1 MIRRIFGSRNGARE
15 SQNALRSPGDAK
27 DDFAGLVLGYSR
39 TGPFVGNFLMGVD
52 FSQLD
57 LAEFPDDAFSWT
69 WLCQPPPAGEVPP
82 AFSAT
87 DEIEFAETRV
97 DMDEIVRSWSPVWAP
112 TGLIARAAPLLF
124 DEFRWNDG
132 SLSLREEALATH
144 PIKLRTRS
152 SLRAVAH
159 VLGSSGVER
168 SSVGDV
174 QRQLQDVG
182 FTLRL
187 VPAAGVLSYRSVA
200 SNVESQHSVRE
211 IADPVML
218 SKALWKLHDDLFL
231 SGYRLALTRS
241 DALPVNDLAP
251 PDPWV
256 EFTVWQTLKQEGLD
270 W

>member
-1 MIRRIFGSRNGARE
+1 MIRRIFGSRNGAHE
-15 SQNALRSPGDAK
+15 PANLLRSQGDTK

-57 LAEFPDDAFSWT
+57 LDEFPDDAFSWT
-69 WLCQPPPAGEVPP
+69 WFCQPPPAGEVPP

-87 DEIEFAETRV
+87 DEIEFVETRS

-112 TGLIARAAPLLF
+112 AELIARAAPLLF

-132 SLSLREEALATH
+132 SLSLQEEALATY

-168 SSVGDV
+168 CTVGDM

-187 VPAAGVLSYRSVA
+187 VPAVGVISYSPVA
-200 SNVESQHSVRE
+200 QSVESEHPVRE

-218 SKALWKLHDDLFL
+218 RNALGKLHDDLL
-231 SGYRLALTRS
+231 WSGYRLALTRS
-241 DALPVNDLAP
+241 DALPISDLAP
-251 PDPWV
+251 SDPWL
-256 EFTVWQTLKQEGLD
+256 EFGAWQ
-270 W
+270 

>member
-1 MIRRIFGSRNGARE
+1 MRFPRRVASKPNDAPR
-15 SQNALRSPGDAK
+15 SQGDAK

-39 TGPFVGNFLMGVD
+39 TGPFVGNYLMGVD

-57 LAEFPDDAFSWT
+57 LAESPDEAFSWT
-69 WLCQPPPAGEVPP
+69 WLCQPPPTGEVPP

-112 TGLIARAAPLLF
+112 AGLIARAAPLLF
-124 DEFRWNDG
+124 DEFRWNEG

-144 PIKLRTRS
+144 PIKLRTRA
-152 SLRAVAH
+152 SLRAVARA
-159 VLGSSGVER
+159 LGSSGVER
-168 SSVGDV
+168 SPVGDV

-187 VPAAGVLSYRSVA
+187 VPAAGVIAYRSVA
-200 SNVESQHSVRE
+200 PNVESQHPVRE
-211 IADPVML
+211 IADPVMF
-218 SKALWKLHDDLFL
+218 SKALWKLHDDLFW

-241 DALPVNDLAP
+241 DALPANDLAP
-251 PDPWV
+251 SDPWL
-256 EFTVWQTLKQEGLD
+256 EFEVWQ
-270 W
+270 

>member
-1 MIRRIFGSRNGARE
+1 MRFPRRVAKDPNDVPSSE
-15 SQNALRSPGDAK
+15 VDAK

-39 TGPFVGNFLMGVD
+39 TGPFVGNYLMGVD

-69 WLCQPPPAGEVPP
+69 WFCQPPPAGEVPP
-82 AFSAT
+82 AFSVT
-87 DEIEFAETRV
+87 DEIEFAETRM

-112 TGLIARAAPLLF
+112 TELVARAAPLLF
-124 DEFRWNDG
+124 DEFRWKED

-144 PIKLRTRS
+144 PIKLRTRA

-187 VPAAGVLSYRSVA
+187 VPAAGVISYRSVA
-200 SNVESQHSVRE
+200 PNVESEHPVRE

-218 SKALWKLHDDLFL
+218 SKALWKLHDDLFW

-251 PDPWV
+251 SDPWL
-256 EFTVWQTLKQEGLD
+256 EFEAWQ
-270 W
+270 